1 MADAIPMKVVG
12 RPPDIEIE
20 AGLVAPG
27 LELGLEEFRELM
39 SQGRIG
45 VLCER
50 GTGEDSGLYR
60 ASFYHGGRRVR
71 LVVDRSGHPVAAAT
85 PGEQPPGV
93 GGKAPAGR
101 ARRAQRGAGV
111 SPAPSDAPDAR
122 PGSVKSDQAEMNSAA
137 INGPITKP
145 LMPKSTMPPSVEIRT
160 T

>member
-1 MADAIPMKVVG
+1 MADTIPVQVVG

-27 LELGLEEFRELM
+27 LELELDEFRALM

-71 LVVDRSGHPVAAAT
+71 LVVDRSGRPVAAAT
-85 PGEQPPGV
+85 PGEREPGT
-93 GGKAPAGR
+93 GGKAPAR
-101 ARRAQRGAGV
+101 HAPPAQPDAGV
-111 SPAPSDAPDAR
+111 SPATPDAPVAR
-122 PGSVKSDQAEMNSAA
+122 PGSVKSDQVEMNSAA
-137 INGPITKP
+137 ISGPITKP